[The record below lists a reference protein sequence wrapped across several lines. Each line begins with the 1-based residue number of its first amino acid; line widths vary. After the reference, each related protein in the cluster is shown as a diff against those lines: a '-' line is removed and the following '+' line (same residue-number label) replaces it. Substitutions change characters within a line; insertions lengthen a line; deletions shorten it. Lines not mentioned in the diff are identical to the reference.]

1 MAFCFLQ
8 DIFRISL
15 PGGSMWLTS
24 AAFNTRLTSLFA
36 CKKVQKKHFPIE
48 RHF

>member
-1 MAFCFLQ
+1 MQPINFLTMALCFVFFH

-24 AAFNTRLTSLFA
+24 AAFNTHLTSLFA
-36 CKKVQKKHFPIE
+36 G
-48 RHF
+48 